1 MKKRVALVIGASGL
15 VGKQVVQQLSES
27 NQYAKVKVLLRSKMV
42 LEHPK
47 IEQIIID
54 FNKIS
59 ALTLT
64 ADDIFCCLGT
74 TMAKAGSKEA
84 FYKVDFTFPLE
95 IAKSMLQNGAE
106 TFAIVTAMGASA
118 SSFVYYNKVKGQI
131 EDTLK
136 SLDYQRLVI
145 VRPSMLLGERQEKR
159 LGETIGK
166 VLMKSIDFLTPKKYK
181 AVYDKQ
187 VAAAMIHAVLTE
199 TKKLQIIESDKLQ
212 DF

>member
-74 TMAKAGSKEA
+74 TMANAGSKEA

-95 IAKSMLQNGAE
+95 IAKRMLQNGAE

>member
-27 NQYAKVKVLLRSKMV
+27 NQYEKLKVLLRSKMV

-54 FNKIS
+54 FNEIS
-59 ALTLT
+59 GLTTT
-64 ADDIFCCLGT
+64 ADDVFCCLGT

-84 FYKVDFTFPLE
+84 FYQVDYTFPLE
-95 IAKSMLQNGAE
+95 IAKRMLQNGAE
-106 TFAIVTAMGASA
+106 KFAIVTAMGASA

-166 VLMKSIDFLTPKKYK
+166 VVMKSIDFLTPKKYK

-212 DF
+212 DY